1 MPGESF
7 WLEVIEE
14 LHPGILD
21 EEEREKVSKYQKQ
34 RDKLAKKLRKKKS
47 KTK

>member
-7 WLEVIEE
+7 WLEVLEE

-21 EEEREKVSKYQKQ
+21 KEEREKVKKYQKQ
-34 RDKLAKKLRKKKS
+34 RDKMVKNLRKKKS
-47 KTK
+47 K